1 MKQSDV
7 TEKFLKYVR
16 VLTPSCDGS
25 ETVPTS
31 KCQFDLAEIL
41 VQDMLEIGITDA
53 RVDEKCYVYGS
64 IPASEGYENCPAI
77 GFIAHMDTV
86 SDFAEHAVKPVIVEN
101 YNGEDIALGESGR
114 VLKVSDFPHL
124 SSLKGRTLIIS
135 DGTTLL
141 GADDKAGVA
150 EILTMAE
157 ELMKGDIPHGKIC
170 IGFTP
175 DEEVGAGA
183 DYFDVEGFGADYAY
197 TVDGGTE
204 GEIEYEN
211 FNASGAD
218 FEIHGFNVHPGDA
231 KDIMINSALVA
242 MEINSMLPA
251 NETPR
256 GTEGYEGFYHLQEM
270 SGNVEKAT
278 LSYIVRDHDAE
289 KFEKRLDTLRMIEK
303 EMNEKY
309 GPGTVALTIKEQYRN
324 MAEKI
329 RPCFHLIENAEK
341 AARLAGVTPE
351 ISPIRGGTDGARLS
365 YMGLP
370 CPDIGTG
377 GHAYHGPYEHI
388 TVEGM
393 EKTVDILLEIVKIYA
408 AENVK

>member
-1 MKQSDV
+1 MKQSNV
-7 TEKFLKYVR
+7 TERFLKYVK
-16 VLTPSCDGS
+16 VLTPSCYGS
-25 ETVPTS
+25 DTVPTS
-31 KCQFDLAEIL
+31 SCQFDLAEIL
-41 VQDMLEIGITDA
+41 VQEMYEIGIADA
-53 RVDEKCYVYGS
+53 RVDDKCYVYGS
-64 IPASEGYENCPAI
+64 IPASEGYENAPAI

-86 SDFAEHAVKPVIVEN
+86 SDFATHAVKPVVVEN
-101 YNGEDIALGESGR
+101 YNGEDMALGESGR
-114 VLKVSDFPHL
+114 ILKVSDFPHL
-124 SSLKGRTLIIS
+124 SGLKGRTLITS
-135 DGTTLL
+135 DGTTIL

-157 ELMKGDIPHGKIC
+157 TLIRDDIPHGKIC

-183 DYFDVEGFGADYAY
+183 DYFDVPGFGADYAY

-211 FNASGAD
+211 FNAASAD

-231 KDIMINSALVA
+231 KNIMINAALVA
-242 MEINSMLPA
+242 MEVNGLLPS

-256 GTEGYEGFYHLQEM
+256 DTEGYEGFYHMQEM

-278 LSYIVRDHDAE
+278 LSYIVRDHD
-289 KFEKRLDTLRMIEK
+289 FDSFQKRLDTLRGIERTV
-303 EMNEKY
+303 NEKY
-309 GPGTVALTIKEQYRN
+309 GEGTVILTIKEQYRN

-329 RPCFHLIENAEK
+329 RPCFHLIETARK
-341 AARLAGVTPE
+341 AVQQADAVPRTV
-351 ISPIRGGTDGARLS
+351 PIRGGTDGARLS

-370 CPDIGTG
+370 CPNLGTG

-393 EKTVDILLEIVKIYA
+393 EKTVSILVEIVKLYA
-408 AENVK
+408 S